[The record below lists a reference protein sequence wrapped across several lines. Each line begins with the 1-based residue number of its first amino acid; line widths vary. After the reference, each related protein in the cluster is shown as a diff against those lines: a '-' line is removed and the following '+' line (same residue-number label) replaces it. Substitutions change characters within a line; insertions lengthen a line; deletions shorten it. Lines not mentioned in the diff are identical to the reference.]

1 MRKRSREDESFL
13 PSHEEQKQL
22 HNIDVLMKSNLH
34 HLQTTELLTQVD
46 ATKKMNKKRFL
57 DWLEELQECLKDR
70 EGKTSFH
77 DREVTSAWME
87 KLSLPGLSQFNR
99 AEDIAITFQCPTS
112 IEIVGSLAT
121 ETVVAPLLTVDLA
134 LPMCASFFN
143 PRDILNH
150 RYFDKRRLF
159 LAAIFKTIQL
169 RNKRTDDSFYGSLSI
184 CYLKGDHRKPIIEL
198 QPSFSDIYRVRL
210 IPVMAQDVFK
220 VVQLRLAKN
229 NVRPADWEKIIAKD
243 DSSKGGLSLTPTP
256 CYNQAILEDMAILLQ
271 QKVLERVIGGHHQA
285 VQLFKIWL
293 TQRGFSLQAHGL
305 DGHQASLLVAF
316 LALHGK
322 LQEGMPPL
330 NAFSAILAFIA
341 ETDFT
346 AKVLDLTNGRLLQ
359 RRQVVHGSCALVLC
373 HPMHGHQQQDLV
385 EDLQVYLNT
394 TWRLSAGS
402 LQAMQNEARHSL
414 HLLGGSVQMHNAP
427 RSDAFELLFIRKR
440 GIFERNDVVLH
451 LPLPSWSQLLASY
464 SVRERQTEGDKALLQ
479 LYHKEAEEASLHML
493 VWDYVAEKSR
503 HLFTVALNGR
513 LAEDQVEV
521 SVFFAHPS
529 PTASSELI
537 DHNHPTPSPRKEDFE
552 GYIVVGFVLSPEKA
566 IRRVE
571 KGPAV
576 SAPDDGAAGVVE
588 NELSTLQGSEST
600 FFWRSLFT
608 AQSIKQDVRAF
619 QLFYGSSKCGV
630 RRFKSGEIVHAVVWE
645 SSEGRGGGL
654 IVDEILRHTLYRH
667 FPEISEEGCD
677 DKIKL
682 VNAQL
687 EQMAA
692 RLISGIGDT
701 NQVEED
707 EKVSLDPVTK
717 SQLAFQVAFDDLKK
731 VLLKVKGLPLTF
743 EGIYLC
749 DPRARYTSL
758 HPTIPHP
765 LLLIAQGL
773 ASAHSLVKEHM
784 GQTVDL
790 LQVSINLRA
799 VCEQSSRWPTTGT
812 AIQHCKLA
820 LLLNLRRALLEQCQV
835 LFLFLFESSGIMIT
849 SSFFFVQIT
858 SFMIEQQEPGLFI
871 PFQGYLFRLLP
882 FAHADVERQLLKELA
897 AVRSTEEDEE
907 LFEEENVEKEALRLV
922 SLPSLHHNKVK
933 ALAAAFP
940 LFPKVVKA
948 FLVWRDMHFFSNH
961 LGQEAIELLVA
972 QEFLQPVTM
981 HPPSTVFSGLMRTL
995 QRFATFNWDEEPFIV
1010 DFSTK
1015 QDEAV
1020 AEGIGAGD
1028 RATILM
1034 RFRAMRQT
1042 YHSLIESGQLL
1053 HPKSP
1058 YFPSVYLVSSCDRLV
1073 GFEPDP
1079 KFILPER
1086 VVLKIMIAAAQA
1098 SLRRLKIYQ
1107 EQSSVSLD
1115 AVEKALTSEAMLKK
1129 CDLVLSFHDGLCG
1142 TRVEVFANTPAKDL
1156 TLQRLIIRSDGPVA
1170 SALQWEVLQSLEQR
1184 FGNMAVFF
1192 FNALRGKRLG
1202 ILLRPSYANGQ
1213 SFNVLQSK
1221 FRRLEE
1227 SQKEKDLLFANKEEL
1242 LQAILLQAG
1251 GVLQASK

>member
-34 HLQTTELLTQVD
+34 HLQTTELLAQID
-46 ATKKMNKKRFL
+46 ATKKMNKKSFL
-57 DWLEELQECLKDR
+57 DWLGELQECLKDR

-77 DREVTSAWME
+77 DREVTGAWME
-87 KLSLPGLSQFNR
+87 KLSLPGLSLCNR
-99 AEDIAITFQCPTS
+99 AEDIAITFQCPS
-112 IEIVGSLAT
+112 SVEIVGSLAT

-134 LPMCASFFN
+134 LPMSASFFN

-169 RNKRTDDSFYGSLSI
+169 RNKRTGDSFCGSLSI

-198 QPSFSDIYRVRL
+198 QPAFSDIYRVRL

-229 NVRPADWEKIIAKD
+229 NVRPADWEEIFAKG

-271 QKVLERVIGGHHQA
+271 QKVLERVVGGHHQA

-305 DGHQASLLVAF
+305 DGHQASLFVAF

-346 AKVLDLTNGRLLQ
+346 SKVLDLSNGRLLQ

-373 HPMHGHQQQDLV
+373 HPMHGHQQQDSA

-402 LQAMQNEARHSL
+402 LQALQNEARHSL
-414 HLLGGSVQMHNAP
+414 HLLGGSVRVQNAP
-427 RSDAFELLFIRKR
+427 RNDAFELLFIRKR
-440 GIFERNDVVLH
+440 GIFERNDVVFH

-464 SVRERQTEGDKALLQ
+464 SVRESQTEEDKELLQ
-479 LYHKEAEEASLHML
+479 LYLKEAEEASLHML
-493 VWDYVAEKSR
+493 VWDYVAEKSQ
-503 HLFTVALNGR
+503 HLFSVALSGR

-521 SVFFAHPS
+521 SVSFAHPS
-529 PTASSELI
+529 LTASSELI
-537 DHNHPTPSPRKEDFE
+537 DHNHPKPSPRNEDFE
-552 GYIVVGFVLSPEKA
+552 GYIIVGFVLSPEKA

-576 SAPDDGAAGVVE
+576 SAPDDGAAGAAE
-588 NELSTLQGSEST
+588 KDGNTLKGSENT
-600 FFWRSLFT
+600 FFWRGLFT
-608 AQSIKQDVRAF
+608 AQNIKQDVRAF

-654 IVDEILRHTLYRH
+654 IVDEIFHHTLYRH
-667 FPEISEEGCD
+667 FPEISEEECGG
-677 DKIKL
+677 KIKL
-682 VNAQL
+682 VNTQL
-687 EQMAA
+687 EQVAA
-692 RLISGIGDT
+692 KLASGIRDT
-701 NQVEED
+701 NQVEE

-758 HPTIPHP
+758 HPAIPHP

-773 ASAHSLVKEHM
+773 TNAHSLVKEHM

-812 AIQHCKLA
+812 AIQQCKVA
-820 LLLNLRRALLEQCQV
+820 LLLHLRRALLEQCQ
-835 LFLFLFESSGIMIT
+835 
-849 SSFFFVQIT
+849 IT
-858 SFMIEQQEPGLFI
+858 SFMIEQEEPGLFI

-882 FAHADVERQLLKELA
+882 FAHVDVERQLLKELA
-897 AVRSTEEDEE
+897 AARSTEEDEEE

-948 FLVWRDMHFFSNH
+948 FLVWRDLHFFSNH

-972 QEFLQPVTM
+972 QDFLQPVTM
-981 HPPSTVFSGLMRTL
+981 HPPSTVFSGLMRSL

-1015 QDEAV
+1015 QDESV
-1020 AEGIGAGD
+1020 GEGIGAGD

-1042 YHSLIESGQLL
+1042 YQSLIESGQLL

-1058 YFPSVYLVSSCDRLV
+1058 YFPSIYLVSSCDRLV
-1073 GFEPDP
+1073 GFEPDR
-1079 KFILPER
+1079 KFLLPER

-1098 SLRRLKIYQ
+1098 SLRRLKTYQ
-1107 EQSSVSLD
+1107 EQSGVSSGE
-1115 AVEKALTSEAMLKK
+1115 VEKALTSEAVLKK
-1129 CDLVLSFHDGLCG
+1129 CDVVLSFHDGLCR
-1142 TRVEVFANTPAKDL
+1142 TRVEIFANTPAKDL

-1170 SALQWEVLQSLEQR
+1170 SALQWEVLQSLEQQ
-1184 FGNMAVFF
+1184 FGNVAVFF
-1192 FNALRGKRLG
+1192 FDALRGKRLG

-1213 SFNVLQSK
+1213 TFNVLQSK
-1221 FRRLEE
+1221 FRRLEEE